1 VNWEAFAL
9 RKSFQVKLTRIA
21 ITLAW
26 SAIAASAV
34 LLIWDASPTLFPG
47 GAHEYLATFAL
58 AVIAIAWL
66 LWQSARGMS
75 SGELLK
81 TGLLVAAFLFWAL
94 NQLWP
99 NFAGATVF
107 NDLAV
112 GLFVLDVLLAMLQW
126 PRTGPED
133 SDLLDS

>member
-1 VNWEAFAL
+1 L
-9 RKSFQVKLTRIA
+9 RRIA
-21 ITLAW
+21 ISLAW

-34 LLIWDASPTLFPG
+34 LLLWDAKPGLFPG
-47 GAHEYLATFAL
+47 GTHEYLATFAL
-58 AVIAIAWL
+58 AVIGIAWL

-75 SGELLK
+75 RGELLK

-99 NFAGATVF
+99 NFTGATVF

-133 SDLLDS
+133 RDLLDS